1 MFTKK
6 NDPVVD
12 SVKSV
17 MRANE
22 IRRQVEDALN
32 EQFGVSS
39 RKAIPHEQRREYDNL
54 LEEAYKCAMKEED
67 APEYKGTGTGSGMF
81 DPKHGGFHVVGPDG
95 YTVMVSSDKADAE
108 RIAKKYGK
116 GHKVVP
122 AEKFKK
128 SVKESKEGSV
138 PNTAREKALAAKY
151 GNPNRITKG
160 DVVAARIASGKK
172 KGMKEATE
180 PTAPVKNEPTKDNP
194 PLTNRSGWRT
204 TVNKEEAID
213 ENALI
218 RAVGTALARNA
229 SRVPKVPGRE
239 LVPYVAKDIAKS
251 PSMPTKSE
259 PNMGFK
265 VPSQTEPDV
274 TEKPTKSSDN
284 NKVEYTRLSSGKF
297 VPVGGGDAVEGGVLG
312 FNSKDFPASKTY
324 VQNPDWHKY
333 DNDPQFRFKPTSPFS
348 PGIQDNLQ
356 EKAVSKA
363 QHRFFGLVRGIQKGQ
378 AHGSAKAEKAAKEM
392 STKEVRKF
400 AKTKEKGL
408 PEKVHESANSIM
420 EEIRANLEEKLV
432 AAYESGDQH
441 LEAFVNSLNEEQLEL
456 LGLNE
461 ALGNVFD
468 RSGPD
473 TSILNRA
480 AAQTYS
486 NQQRQAAGQR
496 TVSVARP
503 APAAR
508 PAAPAPAAP
517 TARPAPAP
525 AARPAPGTSA
535 PAARPA
541 AQQYGPR
548 QASSDMGAPPAG
560 SPQYSGAQQHATS
573 DLTPTPSF
581 TPPAPTKLDPLTT
594 GSVKG
599 LGQAMGKRPDAGSS
613 PATQKQTTQDLKKSG
628 FDDTK
633 QSSGAAYSGAGLFE
647 SLETYLR
654 NKFIK
659 G

>member
-39 RKAIPHEQRREYDNL
+39 RKAIPHEHRREYDNL

-67 APEYKGTGTGSGMF
+67 SPEYKGTGTGSGMF

-128 SVKESKEGSV
+128 SVKESKEDST
-138 PNTAREKALAAKY
+138 PKTEREADLAAAKPPY
-151 GNPNRITKG
+151 NKITKA
-160 DVVAARIASGKK
+160 DVLKK
-172 KGMKEATE
+172 RGVIRQEATE

-194 PLTNRSGWRT
+194 PLTNRSGWKT
-204 TVNKEEAID
+204 TVTKEEAIG

-274 TEKPTKSSDN
+274 TEKPAKSPDT

-324 VQNPDWHKY
+324 IQNPDWHKY
-333 DNDPQFRFKPTSPFS
+333 NNDPQFRFKPNSPFS

-456 LGLNE
+456 LGLGE

-480 AAQTYS
+480 ASQTYS

-508 PAAPAPAAP
+508 PKIGRA
-517 TARPAPAP
+517 
-525 AARPAPGTSA
+525 
-535 PAARPA
+535 
-541 AQQYGPR
+541 
-548 QASSDMGAPPAG
+548 
-560 SPQYSGAQQHATS
+560 H
-573 DLTPTPSF
+573 
-581 TPPAPTKLDPLTT
+581 
-594 GSVKG
+594 V
-599 LGQAMGKRPDAGSS
+599 
-613 PATQKQTTQDLKKSG
+613 
-628 FDDTK
+628 
-633 QSSGAAYSGAGLFE
+633 
-647 SLETYLR
+647 
-654 NKFIK
+654 
-659 G
+659 